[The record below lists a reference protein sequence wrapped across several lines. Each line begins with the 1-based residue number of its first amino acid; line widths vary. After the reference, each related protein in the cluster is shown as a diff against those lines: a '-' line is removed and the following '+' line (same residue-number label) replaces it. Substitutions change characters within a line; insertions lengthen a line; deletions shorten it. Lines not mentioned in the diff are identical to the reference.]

1 METTN
6 TNNIRSFQRFFD
18 EDREVVYNL
27 FDAFIAKTILEG
39 KAIDFS
45 KYAVD
50 YYGQVEFAT
59 LEDEN
64 GQPVLFS
71 ELLCG
76 EKGDGDYKKCVE
88 YIINAPAVVLRKL
101 LKNADWKA
109 AHKGELV
116 LIAHLH
122 WLWSLGMSGVK
133 TSCGK
138 FGKLAGIKEDWMGVL
153 NGYNP
158 EEGLWDAYIS
168 AMGLKKE
175 LLLVYSVLHRFMTW
189 PNKPE
194 FKNVDEIKSAM
205 VDFVF
210 KTRIDLNAPVRNGLL
225 HLCDPNRYIN
235 IYDYE
240 MKMEWIEHH
249 SSLLRYYKL
258 SNFSTLQEQDSVYY
272 SKRIGRVEDNIVYRA
287 DRTED
292 RIRYIMDRLC
302 GVEMG

>member
-45 KYAVD
+45 KSAVD

-64 GQPVLFS
+64 GQPILFS

-76 EKGDGDYKKCVE
+76 KKGAGDYKKCVE
-88 YIINAPAVVLRKL
+88 HIINAPAAVLREL

-116 LIAHLH
+116 LVAHLH
-122 WLWSLGMSGVK
+122 WLWSLGLSGVK

-138 FGKLAGIKEDWMGVL
+138 FGKYADIKEDWTGAL
-153 NGYNP
+153 NAYNL
-158 EEGLWDAYIS
+158 EDGLWYAHIS

-175 LLLVYSVLHRFMTW
+175 LLLVYSILHRFMTW

-194 FKNVDEIKSAM
+194 FKSVDEIKSAM

-210 KTRIDLNAPVRNGLL
+210 KTLEFGHR
-225 HLCDPNRYIN
+225 
-235 IYDYE
+235 E
-240 MKMEWIEHH
+240 
-249 SSLLRYYKL
+249 LRR
-258 SNFSTLQEQDSVYY
+258 D
-272 SKRIGRVEDNIVYRA
+272 IA
-287 DRTED
+287 ED
-292 RIRYIMDRLC
+292 RRLTASIQQPHDGHQRATLDEFAAPEQRKTRYRRRKDFQELAPIHKLPVARGAVRGRRFKAFFFESLPAMAP
-302 GVEMG
+302 

>member
-6 TNNIRSFQRFFD
+6 TNNIRSFQRIFD
-18 EDREVVYNL
+18 ENREGIYNL
-27 FDAFIAKTILEG
+27 FDAFIEKVIFED

-64 GQPVLFS
+64 GQPVSFS

-76 EKGDGDYKKCVE
+76 KKGDADYKKCVE
-88 YIINAPAVVLRKL
+88 YIINAPAAVLREL

-116 LIAHLH
+116 LVAHLH
-122 WLWSLGMSGVK
+122 WLWSLGLSGVK

-138 FGKLAGIKEDWMGVL
+138 FGKYADIKEDWTGAL
-153 NGYNP
+153 NAYNL
-158 EEGLWDAYIS
+158 EDGLWYAHIS

-175 LLLVYSVLHRFMTW
+175 LLLIYFILHRFVTW
-189 PNKPE
+189 PKKPE
-194 FKNVDEIKSAM
+194 FQNVNEIKSAM
-205 VDFVF
+205 IDFIF

-225 HLCDPNRYIN
+225 HLCDPHNYIN

-240 MKMEWIEHH
+240 EKMEWIYQHD
-249 SSLLRYYKL
+249 SLLRNYKV
-258 SNFSTLQEQDSVYY
+258 NDFSAMQNQDSVYY

-292 RIRYIMDRLC
+292 KIRYIMDRLC
-302 GVEMG
+302 GVDMG

>member
-45 KYAVD
+45 KGAID

-59 LEDEN
+59 LDDEN
-64 GQPVLFS
+64 GQPVSFS

-76 EKGDGDYKKCVE
+76 EKDAGDYKKCVE
-88 YIINAPAVVLRKL
+88 YIINAPAAVLREL

-116 LIAHLH
+116 LVAHLH
-122 WLWSLGMSGVK
+122 WLWSLGLSGVK

-138 FGKLAGIKEDWMGVL
+138 FGKYADIKEDWTGAL
-153 NGYNP
+153 NAYNL
-158 EEGLWDAYIS
+158 EDGLWYAHIS

-175 LLLVYSVLHRFMTW
+175 LLLVYSILHRFMTW

-225 HLCDPNRYIN
+225 HLCDPHNYIN

-240 MKMEWIEHH
+240 EKMDWIYQHD
-249 SSLLRYYKL
+249 SLLRNYKV
-258 SNFSTLQEQDSVYY
+258 NDFSAMQNQDSVYY

-292 RIRYIMDRLC
+292 KIRYITDRLC
-302 GVEMG
+302 GVEM

>member
-45 KYAVD
+45 KSAVD

-76 EKGDGDYKKCVE
+76 ERGNAGYKECVK
-88 YIINAPAVVLRKL
+88 YIIKAPVADLRRICKDPVSKKFCKREL
-101 LKNADWKA
+101 L
-109 AHKGELV
+109 LV
-116 LIAHLH
+116 AHLH
-122 WLWSLGMSGVK
+122 WLWSLGMSGVE

-138 FGKLAGIKEDWMGVL
+138 FGKLFGIKEQWADTL
-153 NGYNP
+153 NCCNLKD
-158 EEGLWDAYIS
+158 GLWYAHIS

-175 LLLVYSVLHRFMTW
+175 LLLIYSILHRFMTW

-194 FKNVDEIKSAM
+194 FKSVDEIKSAM
-205 VDFVF
+205 IDFIF

-225 HLCDPNRYIN
+225 HLCDPHNYIN

-240 MKMEWIEHH
+240 EKMDWIYQHD
-249 SSLLRYYKL
+249 SLLRNYKV
-258 SNFSTLQEQDSVYY
+258 NDFSAMQNQDSVYY

-292 RIRYIMDRLC
+292 KIRYITDRLC
-302 GVEMG
+302 GVEM

>member
-45 KYAVD
+45 KGAID

-59 LEDEN
+59 LDDEN
-64 GQPVLFS
+64 GQPVSFS

-76 EKGDGDYKKCVE
+76 EKDAGDYKKCVE
-88 YIINAPAVVLRKL
+88 YIINAPAAVLREL

-116 LIAHLH
+116 LVAHLH
-122 WLWSLGMSGVK
+122 WLWSLGLSGVK

-138 FGKLAGIKEDWMGVL
+138 FGKYADIKEDWTGAL
-153 NGYNP
+153 NAYNL
-158 EEGLWDAYIS
+158 EDGLWYAHIS

-175 LLLVYSVLHRFMTW
+175 LLLIYSILHRFMTW

-194 FKNVDEIKSAM
+194 FKSVDEIKSAM

-225 HLCDPNRYIN
+225 HLCDPHNYIN

-240 MKMEWIEHH
+240 EKMDWIYQHD
-249 SSLLRYYKL
+249 SLLRNYKV
-258 SNFSTLQEQDSVYY
+258 NDFSAMQNQDSVYY

-292 RIRYIMDRLC
+292 KIRYITDRLC
-302 GVEMG
+302 GVEM

>member
-1 METTN
+1 MEMTN
-6 TNNIRSFQRFFD
+6 TTINRSFQRFFD
-18 EDREVVYNL
+18 EDRDVVYNL
-27 FDAFIAKTILEG
+27 FDAFIAKTFLEG

-64 GQPVLFS
+64 GQPILFS

-76 EKGDGDYKKCVE
+76 KKGDGDYKKCVE
-88 YIINAPAVVLRKL
+88 YIINAPAAVLREL

-116 LIAHLH
+116 LVAHLH
-122 WLWSLGMSGVK
+122 WLWSLGLSGVK

-138 FGKLAGIKEDWMGVL
+138 FGKYADIKEDWTGAL
-153 NGYNP
+153 NAYNL
-158 EEGLWDAYIS
+158 EDGLWYAHIS

-175 LLLVYSVLHRFMTW
+175 LLLVYSILHRFMTW

-194 FKNVDEIKSAM
+194 FKSVDEIKSAM

-210 KTRIDLNAPVRNGLL
+210 KTRIDLNAPVRNGML
-225 HLCDPNRYIN
+225 HLCDPDKYIN

-249 SSLLRYYKL
+249 SSLLRYYK
-258 SNFSTLQEQDSVYY
+258 SSEFSMLQEQDSVYY
-272 SKRIGRVEDNIVYRA
+272 SKRIGRADENIVYRA
-287 DRTED
+287 ERTED
-292 RIRYIMDRLC
+292 KIRYIMDRLC
-302 GVEMG
+302 GVDMG